1 MCQQYNMNR
10 NPDKDM
16 AAEPSDFMPNY
27 IGPEID
33 PDEILDK
40 RTAAIM
46 EKQKRKQE
54 KLANTSTP

>member
-1 MCQQYNMNR
+1 MNR